1 MSRLINGLRWRLA
14 EQNQL
19 ALPITQQAAFF
30 DDKYGIVWRET
41 AFVDTK
47 LTVVAEL
54 HFSMNDFSVQAEN
67 QQIQPIVQRFREI
80 GSDAI
85 GFIELQPAAY
95 LVARRVRAEND
106 QFVPGKSRQPGQR
119 YFALLP
125 VTDFLLDCPAYL
137 STAQVA
143 IDVAATGKCNDAQ
156 GTRNEMA
163 VRPLGRNRMWRYQ
176 ANFTRERAA
185 RPES

>member
-30 DDKYGIVWRET
+30 DDKYGIAWRET

-85 GFIELQPAAY
+85 GFIEL
-95 LVARRVRAEND
+95 
-106 QFVPGKSRQPGQR
+106 
-119 YFALLP
+119 
-125 VTDFLLDCPAYL
+125 
-137 STAQVA
+137 
-143 IDVAATGKCNDAQ
+143 
-156 GTRNEMA
+156 
-163 VRPLGRNRMWRYQ
+163 
-176 ANFTRERAA
+176 
-185 RPES
+185 

>member
-19 ALPITQQAAFF
+19 ALAVTQQAALF
-30 DDKYGIVWRET
+30 DDKYGIAWRET

-143 IDVAATGKCNDAQ
+143 IDVTATGKCNDAQ